1 MENTRY
7 EDVILDNILVLSTK
21 DSDVTS
27 FESFVESRKLHKVND
42 LDELLTKFENL
53 SGGITICFT
62 DHLPDD
68 IEENLGT
75 LVGFLEEDNTNSKF
89 SIVEIGG
96 KGNFKESLKVRS
108 VFELSEL
115 LVIEN
120 VDDVEESVE
129 TEVDGIESSN
139 TVSNMTDVKYMEL
152 LDKFE
157 TLKVEARNR
166 IVELDNELITYKKTY
181 AERVEEV
188 VSLNELVEQLKGE
201 LADKDNLINN
211 DLSNKEIELN
221 KLLKEA
227 NEELRLKSNEITKLK
242 SLISSL
248 QEDILKAREEVE
260 SIRID
265 YAAQRELLKEKKIQI
280 EELKETLYKEERFK
294 KELLEELN
302 VVKTDYI
309 SPMEYEK
316 VEQLVE
322 DKSDEIDGLKVQLNE
337 LRILA
342 KKADTERS
350 MVESDLDDL
359 KNSYKELLSNSGSS
373 SRKLDEIVFDELNSK
388 IIYFKVINQPLYF
401 RSFVEEF
408 NKILSGMYNKVLFV
422 ILREDSELTSMY
434 YKGIRKVTTL
444 DDVSSSDRVVW
455 LKPSQLMFPKDVE
468 FYNGFDVIVVLDYL
482 DTRKRYLRGDN
493 VTTIHTFLSDSEA
506 ELFGITG
513 TILSAGDRS
522 MIDMKYDVKFS
533 NAPNTELRRLMVQR
547 KIKDWLKVSGIL

>member
-1 MENTRY
+1 MENMKY
-7 EDVILDNILVLSTK
+7 EYVILDNVLVLSTN

-42 LDELLTKFENL
+42 LDELLTKFETL

-62 DHLPDD
+62 DHLPND
-68 IEENLGT
+68 IKENLGT

-89 SIVEIGG
+89 SIVEIGING
-96 KGNFKESLKVRS
+96 YFKESLKVRS
-108 VFELSEL
+108 VFELSEI
-115 LVIEN
+115 LVIEEY
-120 VDDVEESVE
+120 DAY
-129 TEVDGIESSN
+129 IESEGEASEYV
-139 TVSNMTDVKYMEL
+139 TPVESMSTEKYMEL

-166 IVELDNELITYKKTY
+166 IVELDNELIAYKKTY
-181 AERVEEV
+181 AEKVDEI
-188 VSLNELVEQLKGE
+188 SDLNDLIDQLKKELV
-201 LADKDNLINN
+201 DKDNLIHG
-211 DLSNKEIELN
+211 DLSNKEKELN
-221 KLLKEA
+221 TSLKEA
-227 NEELRLKSNEITKLK
+227 NEELRLKSIEISKLN
-242 SLISSL
+242 SLIPAL
-248 QEDILKAREEVE
+248 QADTLKAREELE

-265 YAAQRELLKEKKIQI
+265 YAAQRELLKEKKTQI
-280 EELKETLYKEERFK
+280 EEFKEELSTERRFK

-302 VVKTDYI
+302 AVKTDYI

-316 VEQLVE
+316 IEQVVE

-350 MVESDLDDL
+350 MVESELDDI
-359 KNSYKELLSNSGSS
+359 KNSYKELLSNSGSL
-373 SRKLDEIVFDELNSK
+373 SRNIDEVVFEDLNSK

-408 NKILSGMYNKVLFV
+408 NKILSSMYNKVLFV
-422 ILREDSELTSMY
+422 ILRDDSELTSMY
-434 YKGIRKVTTL
+434 YKGIRKLTTL

-468 FYNGFDVIVVLDYL
+468 FYNGFDVIVVLDHL

-506 ELFGITG
+506 EMFGING
-513 TILSAGDRS
+513 TILSAGERS
-522 MIDMKYDVKFS
+522 VIDMKYDVKFS

>member
-7 EDVILDNILVLSTK
+7 EEVILDNILVLSTK
-21 DSDVTS
+21 DSDVMS

-62 DHLPDD
+62 DHLPND

-89 SIVEIGG
+89 SIIEIGI
-96 KGNFKESLKVRS
+96 KGLFKESLKVRS
-108 VFELSEL
+108 VFELSEI
-115 LVIEN
+115 LVIE
-120 VDDVEESVE
+120 DYDESIE
-129 TEVDGIESSN
+129 PEGEVSEYATPIESMSN
-139 TVSNMTDVKYMEL
+139 EKYMEL

-166 IVELDNELITYKKTY
+166 IVELDNELIAYKKTY
-181 AERVEEV
+181 AEKVDEISDLKE
-188 VSLNELVEQLKGE
+188 LIDQLKKELV
-201 LADKDNLINN
+201 DKDNLING
-211 DLSNKEIELN
+211 DLSNKEKELN
-221 KLLKEA
+221 KSLKEA
-227 NEELRLKSNEITKLK
+227 NEELRLKSIEISKLT
-242 SLISSL
+242 SLITSL
-248 QEDILKAREEVE
+248 QADTLKAREELE

-265 YAAQRELLKEKKIQI
+265 YAAQRELLKEKKTQI
-280 EELKETLYKEERFK
+280 EELKDDLSTERRFK

-316 VEQLVE
+316 IEKVVE

-350 MVESDLDDL
+350 MVESELDDI
-359 KNSYKELLSNSGSS
+359 KNSYKELLSNSVSL
-373 SRKLDEIVFDELNSK
+373 SRNIDEIVFEDLKSK

-408 NKILSGMYNKVLFV
+408 NKILSSMYNKVLFV
-422 ILREDSELTSMY
+422 ILRDDSEITSMY
-434 YKGIRKVTTL
+434 YKGIRKITTL

-468 FYNGFDVIVVLDYL
+468 FYNGFDVIVVLDHL

-506 ELFGITG
+506 EMFGIKG
-513 TILSAGDRS
+513 TILSAGERS
-522 MIDMKYDVKFS
+522 IIDMKYDVKFS